1 MTRLICAL
9 VLCLTSSTPALS
21 GEAEAVLVERW
32 YSALEKIDRAAFG
45 DLLSDSAKVTLGDL
59 DIIQTK
65 AEFIASLDEWQ
76 DAMKDTSIRHAID
89 HDADGLITV
98 SVCYKFSD
106 NESLT
111 REVFAFEGAKIMS
124 SEQETI
130 AETCESFPG

>member
-1 MTRLICAL
+1 MKRLIVAL
-9 VLCLTSSTPALS
+9 ALLLLPLVPAIS
-21 GEAEAVLVERW
+21 GEAERALVERW
-32 YSALEKIDRAAFG
+32 YAALEKIDRTAFG

-59 DIIQTK
+59 DIMQTK
-65 AEFIASLDEWQ
+65 AEFISSLDEWE
-76 DAMKDTSIRHAID
+76 DAMKGAMIRHAVD
-89 HDADGLITV
+89 SDEEGLITV

-111 REVFAFEGAKIMS
+111 REVFAFEGGKILS

>member
-1 MTRLICAL
+1 MKKLILAL
-9 VLCLTSSTPALS
+9 VLSLLPLMPALGS
-21 GEAEAVLVERW
+21 EAENALVERW
-32 YSALEKIDRAAFG
+32 YTALEKIDRAAFG
-45 DLLSDSAKVTLGDL
+45 DLLADSAKVTLGDL

-76 DAMKDTSIRHAID
+76 DAMKGATIRHAVD
-89 HDADGLITV
+89 NDEEGLITV

-111 REVFAFEGAKIMS
+111 REVFAFEGGKIIS

-130 AETCESFPG
+130 ADTCESFPG